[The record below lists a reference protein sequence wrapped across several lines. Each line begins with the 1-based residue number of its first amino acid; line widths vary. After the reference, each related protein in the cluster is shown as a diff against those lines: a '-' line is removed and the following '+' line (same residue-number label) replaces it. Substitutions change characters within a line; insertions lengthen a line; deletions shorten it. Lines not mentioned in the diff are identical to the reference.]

1 MSRFDFSQELLKWFD
16 LHGRN
21 NLPWQENPTPYRV
34 WISEIMLQQT
44 QVSTVIPFFKRF
56 MESYPDMNSLSN
68 ASMEQVMHL
77 LLFQGKSSSIALSF
91 AVRWQ

>member
-56 MESYPDMNSLSN
+56 MESYPDMNLSLI
-68 ASMEQVMHL
+68 H
-77 LLFQGKSSSIALSF
+77 I
-91 AVRWQ
+91 